1 MNTRFPLRGALT
13 GAAVAAVLLAISAVP
28 SGAQDQPP
36 TGDPTVY
43 TTGLDGS
50 DPDTS
55 TTPPPPD
62 TLPPGLGDGTGDL
75 GCWSD
80 GDGSDCPTAE
90 TLRLLGCFEGAV
102 QGNVTGCTI
111 GGEDPAPVDTGPIE
125 CEWVR
130 PSPGV
135 HGHLVCPERTAG
147 LVDLPDGACGYLS
160 DLWCVNGGGGTPVE
174 MLETELA
181 GCYALETEIPLS
193 EWISPGSGVA
203 FRGGW
208 GNTIPDTVNPRAMC
222 IRDIAARLA
231 TLQSPQGWFNSET
244 VPRTSAG
251 FPLSVYHMYSE
262 AGGLTELHRPFVG
275 MVLSLVW
282 QAGQVALKVSMW
294 AFDWAVSGNVTE
306 ILTGIPAELAA
317 LLQDRVVHGLRLY
330 EMGLT
335 LLAAVVAWKIVRA
348 RLADAA
354 GTLVFALLAFSLG
367 WFLLTTT
374 AFEGYYKGAQETRE
388 LLAEGLTLGAIE
400 EAGPGGLDA
409 AAAMTVVLDS
419 TVHTPWEHL
428 NFGQELNNGCAVEAA
443 QAILVDGI
451 RSQSAADLDL
461 LRACPASTDPDYAG
475 PPGSVFAGGDAVAD
489 FAANPSGER
498 LFGTF
503 IVVAGQIAVAVLVMA
518 AAMLALLSEVLL
530 AAAFASLP
538 LAVAGVLW
546 PGGRR
551 VAGAWCSLLL
561 RGLVGFGV
569 GMLFLSLV
577 MTVLAAVVGRT
588 QGLALLERSLA
599 FFLVAYGGVKLRKV
613 FPKAAAQFSATLGG
627 KVSAA
632 FSQQGRRGLGPALGG
647 TAGGLAGGLAASYLN
662 PTRMAQR
669 GAMMARRGASG
680 VTRRVTGMAAAGLS
694 AAALARKDSPDL
706 ADPSRSM
713 TTFAGLAQRTKGGQL
728 AARDGLGMSG
738 VVGTA
743 AASALGRKLATVGGA
758 APPAKPSAA
767 SPFAQALGGH

>member
-1 MNTRFPLRGALT
+1 M
-13 GAAVAAVLLAISAVP
+13 
-28 SGAQDQPP
+28 
-36 TGDPTVY
+36 
-43 TTGLDGS
+43 
-50 DPDTS
+50 
-55 TTPPPPD
+55 
-62 TLPPGLGDGTGDL
+62 
-75 GCWSD
+75 
-80 GDGSDCPTAE
+80 
-90 TLRLLGCFEGAV
+90 
-102 QGNVTGCTI
+102 
-111 GGEDPAPVDTGPIE
+111 
-125 CEWVR
+125 
-130 PSPGV
+130 
-135 HGHLVCPERTAG
+135 
-147 LVDLPDGACGYLS
+147 DLPDGGCGYLS

-193 EWISPGSGVA
+193 EWITPGSGVA

-208 GNTIPDTVNPRAMC
+208 GDMIPETVNPRAMC
-222 IRDIAARLA
+222 IREVAARLA

-251 FPLSVYHMYSE
+251 FPLSVYHMYSQ

-335 LLAAVVAWKIVRA
+335 LLAAVVAWKIVRS

-428 NFGQELNNGCAVEAA
+428 NFGQELNNSCAVEAA

-461 LRACPASTDPDYAG
+461 LRACPASTDPEYAG

-503 IVVAGQIAVAVLVMA
+503 IVVAGQMAVAVLVMA

-632 FSQQGRRGLGPALGG
+632 FSQQGSRGLGPALGG
-647 TAGGLAGGLAASYLN
+647 AAGGLAGGLAASYLN
-662 PTRMAQR
+662 PTRMAAR
-669 GAMMARRGASG
+669 GPVMARRGAAG
-680 VTRRVTGMAAAGLS
+680 VARRATGMGAAGLS
-694 AAALARKDSPDL
+694 AFALSEEGHRGLDKPRPRDDDAR
-706 ADPSRSM
+706 
-713 TTFAGLAQRTKGGQL
+713 
-728 AARDGLGMSG
+728 
-738 VVGTA
+738 
-743 AASALGRKLATVGGA
+743 
-758 APPAKPSAA
+758 
-767 SPFAQALGGH
+767 

>member
-1 MNTRFPLRGALT
+1 MSTRFPLRGALS
-13 GAAVAAVLLAISAVP
+13 GAAVAAVLLAVSAVP
-28 SGAQDQPP
+28 SGAQDQAP
-36 TGDPTVY
+36 TGDPSVY

-62 TLPPGLGDGTGDL
+62 TLPPGLGDVTGDL

-102 QGNVTGCTI
+102 QGNVAGCTI
-111 GGEDPAPVDTGPIE
+111 GGGDTAPVDPGPTE
-125 CEWVR
+125 CEYVR
-130 PSPGV
+130 PAPGV
-135 HGHLVCPERTAG
+135 DGYLVCPEGTAG
-147 LVDLPDGACGYLS
+147 LVDLPTGTCGYLS
-160 DLWCVNGGGGTPVE
+160 DLWCDNGGGGTPVE
-174 MLETELA
+174 MLETELY

-193 EWISPGSGVA
+193 EWVSPGNAVA
-203 FRGGW
+203 FRGSAGLL
-208 GNTIPDTVNPRAMC
+208 PATVNPRAQC
-222 IRDIAARLA
+222 IRDVAGRLS

-251 FPLSVYHMYSE
+251 FPLSVYHMYSQ

-330 EMGLT
+330 EMGLA
-335 LLAAVVAWKIVRA
+335 LLAAVVAWKVVRA

-428 NFGQELNNGCAVEAA
+428 NFGQELNNSCAVEAA

-451 RSQSAADLDL
+451 RSQAAADLDL
-461 LRACPASTDPDYAG
+461 LRACPASTDPEYAG
-475 PPGSVFAGGDAVAD
+475 PPGSVFVGGDAVAD
-489 FAANPSGER
+489 FASNPSGER
-498 LFGTF
+498 LFGAF

-561 RGLVGFGV
+561 RGLVGFGGRDAVPVLGDDRASGCRRPHPGPRAPGTVPRLFFGGLRGCQAAQGVPESRGAVLRHV
-569 GMLFLSLV
+569 GWQSVGGVQPTGQPRSRPRAGRSGRRAGRRASRFV
-577 MTVLAAVVGRT
+577 PQPDADGHQGGDDGPEGCVGGGPTRDGDGCCWAVGRCPSKE
-588 QGLALLERSLA
+588 GLP
-599 FFLVAYGGVKLRKV
+599 G
-613 FPKAAAQFSATLGG
+613 P
-627 KVSAA
+627 
-632 FSQQGRRGLGPALGG
+632 GRPQPRDVDVRWPGPA
-647 TAGGLAGGLAASYLN
+647 
-662 PTRMAQR
+662 
-669 GAMMARRGASG
+669 
-680 VTRRVTGMAAAGLS
+680 
-694 AAALARKDSPDL
+694 DE
-706 ADPSRSM
+706 
-713 TTFAGLAQRTKGGQL
+713 
-728 AARDGLGMSG
+728 
-738 VVGTA
+738 
-743 AASALGRKLATVGGA
+743 GGA
-758 APPAKPSAA
+758 ARR
-767 SPFAQALGGH
+767 

>member
-1 MNTRFPLRGALT
+1 MSTRFPLRGALT
-13 GAAVAAVLLAISAVP
+13 GAAVAAVLLAVSAVP
-28 SGAQDQPP
+28 SAAQDRPP
-36 TGDPTVY
+36 TGDPSVY
-43 TTGLDGS
+43 TAGLDGS
-50 DPDTS
+50 DPDTA
-55 TTPPPPD
+55 TPPPPPD

-75 GCWSD
+75 GCWAD

-102 QGNVTGCTI
+102 QGNVAGCTI
-111 GGEDPAPVDTGPIE
+111 GGGDTAPVDPGPIK

-135 HGHLVCPERTAG
+135 HGHLVCPERSAG
-147 LVDLPDGACGYLS
+147 LVDLPDGGCGYLS

-193 EWISPGSGVA
+193 EWITPGSGVA

-251 FPLSVYHMYSE
+251 FPLSVYHMYSQ

-330 EMGLT
+330 EMGLA

-428 NFGQELNNGCAVEAA
+428 NFGQELNNSCAVEAA

-451 RSQSAADLDL
+451 RSQSAADLDR
-461 LRACPASTDPDYAG
+461 LRACPASTDPEYAG

-489 FAANPSGER
+489 FASNPSGER
-498 LFGTF
+498 LFGAF

-569 GMLFLSLV
+569 GMLFLSAV

-632 FSQQGRRGLGPALGG
+632 FSQQGSRGLAPALGG
-647 TAGGLAGGLAASYLN
+647 AAGGLAGGLAASYLN
-662 PTRMAQR
+662 PTRMATQ

-680 VTRRVTGMAAAGLS
+680 AARRVTGMGAAGLS

-706 ADPSRSM
+706 ADPSRSLS
-713 TTFAGLAQRTKGGQL
+713 TFAGLAQRTKGGQL
-728 AARDGLGMSG
+728 AAKDGLGMSG

-743 AASALGRKLATVGGA
+743 AAAALGRKLAKVGGA

>member
-1 MNTRFPLRGALT
+1 M
-13 GAAVAAVLLAISAVP
+13 
-28 SGAQDQPP
+28 
-36 TGDPTVY
+36 
-43 TTGLDGS
+43 
-50 DPDTS
+50 
-55 TTPPPPD
+55 
-62 TLPPGLGDGTGDL
+62 
-75 GCWSD
+75 
-80 GDGSDCPTAE
+80 
-90 TLRLLGCFEGAV
+90 
-102 QGNVTGCTI
+102 
-111 GGEDPAPVDTGPIE
+111 
-125 CEWVR
+125 
-130 PSPGV
+130 
-135 HGHLVCPERTAG
+135 
-147 LVDLPDGACGYLS
+147 DLPDGTCGYLS
-160 DLWCVNGGGGTPVE
+160 DLWCANGGGGTPVE

-193 EWISPGSGVA
+193 EWITPGSGVA

-208 GNTIPDTVNPRAMC
+208 ANMPETVNPRAMC
-222 IRDIAARLA
+222 IRDVAGRLS

-251 FPLSVYHMYSE
+251 FPLSVYHMYSQ

-330 EMGLT
+330 EMGLA
-335 LLAAVVAWKIVRA
+335 LLAAVVAWKVVRA

-428 NFGQELNNGCAVEAA
+428 NFGQELNNSCAVEAA

-451 RSQSAADLDL
+451 RSQAAADLDL
-461 LRACPASTDPDYAG
+461 LRACPASTDPEYAG
-475 PPGSVFAGGDAVAD
+475 PPGSVFVGGDAVAD
-489 FAANPSGER
+489 FASNPSGER
-498 LFGTF
+498 LFGAF

-599 FFLVAYGGVKLRKV
+599 FFWWLTGVSSCARCSRKPRRSSPPRWVAKCRRRSANR
-613 FPKAAAQFSATLGG
+613 AAA
-627 KVSAA
+627 VSAPRWA
-632 FSQQGRRGLGPALGG
+632 ERPAGCRRASRFVPQPDADGHQGGDDGPEGCVGGGPTRDGDGCCWAVGRCPSKEGLPGPGRPQPRDVDVRWPGPA
-647 TAGGLAGGLAASYLN
+647 
-662 PTRMAQR
+662 
-669 GAMMARRGASG
+669 
-680 VTRRVTGMAAAGLS
+680 
-694 AAALARKDSPDL
+694 DE
-706 ADPSRSM
+706 
-713 TTFAGLAQRTKGGQL
+713 
-728 AARDGLGMSG
+728 
-738 VVGTA
+738 
-743 AASALGRKLATVGGA
+743 GGA
-758 APPAKPSAA
+758 ARR
-767 SPFAQALGGH
+767 